1 MRYTTIDELDRR
13 IRTQELVCMLNG
25 WLLEHYE
32 KQKEALKR
40 AEAGQPKKD
49 KREGV
54 PAYQTWTPSKHPQDK
69 ECDHI
74 LP

>member
-1 MRYTTIDELDRR
+1 
-13 IRTQELVCMLNG
+13 MLNG